1 MALLNRMA
9 NMTARIRVKL
19 KGYDSVVLDRSTKS
33 IIETAISTGAKV
45 AGPIPLPTKKR
56 KVAVNR
62 SPFVYKSSMEHFEI
76 NTHKR
81 VIDIIDPTPKTIDAL
96 QHLQMPAGVGI
107 EIQ

>member
-1 MALLNRMA
+1 MA
-9 NMTARIRVKL
+9 NLTAKIRVKL
-19 KGYDSVVLDRSTKS
+19 KGYDSVVVDKSAKS

-62 SPFVYKSSMEHFEI
+62 SSFIYKSSIEHFEI

-81 VIDIIDPTPKTIDAL
+81 IIDIIDPTPKTIDAL
-96 QHLQMPAGVGI
+96 QHLEMPAGVDIGI
-107 EIQ
+107 Q

>member
-1 MALLNRMA
+1 MSEIGAK
-9 NMTARIRVKL
+9 IRVKL
-19 KGYDSVVLDRSTKS
+19 KGYDAVVLDKSSKS

-45 AGPIPLPTKKR
+45 AGPIPLPTRKR
-56 KVAVNR
+56 MLAVNR
-62 SPFVYKSSMEHFEI
+62 SPFIYKSSIEHFEI
-76 NTHKR
+76 STHKR

>member
-1 MALLNRMA
+1 MSE
-9 NMTARIRVKL
+9 TSSKIRVKL
-19 KGYDSVVLDRSTKS
+19 KGYDSLVLDKSSRS

-45 AGPIPLPTKKR
+45 AGPVPLPTRKR
-56 KVAVNR
+56 KIAVNR
-62 SPFVYKSSMEHFEI
+62 SPFIYKSSIEHFEI

>member
-1 MALLNRMA
+1 MA
-9 NMTARIRVKL
+9 NQTARIRVKL
-19 KGYDSVVLDRSTKS
+19 KGYDSVVVDNSAKS

-45 AGPIPLPTKKR
+45 AGPIPLPTKRR

-62 SPFVYKSSMEHFEI
+62 SPFIYKSSIEHFEI

-96 QHLQMPAGVGI
+96 QHLQMPAGVGV

>member
-1 MALLNRMA
+1 MSD
-9 NMTARIRVKL
+9 TGPKIRVKL
-19 KGYDSVVLDRSTKS
+19 KGYDAVVLDKSSKS

-45 AGPIPLPTKKR
+45 AGPIPLPTRKR

-62 SPFVYKSSMEHFEI
+62 SPFIYKSSIEHFEI
-76 NTHKR
+76 GTHKR

>member
-1 MALLNRMA
+1 MSD
-9 NMTARIRVKL
+9 TGPKIRVKL
-19 KGYDSVVLDRSTKS
+19 KGYDSVVLDKSAKS

-45 AGPIPLPTKKR
+45 AGPIPLPTRKR

-62 SPFVYKSSMEHFEI
+62 SPFIYKSSIEHFEI
-76 NTHKR
+76 GTHKR

>member
-1 MALLNRMA
+1 
-9 NMTARIRVKL
+9 MTARIRVKL
-19 KGYDSVVLDRSTKS
+19 KGYDSVVLDKSTKS
-33 IIETAISTGAKV
+33 IIETAVSTGAKV
-45 AGPIPLPTKKR
+45 AGPVPLPTRKR
-56 KVAVNR
+56 KIAVNR
-62 SPFVYKSSMEHFEI
+62 SPFIYKSSVEHFEI

>member
-1 MALLNRMA
+1 MSE
-9 NMTARIRVKL
+9 TSSKIRVKL
-19 KGYDSVVLDRSTKS
+19 KGYDSLVLDKSSKS
-33 IIETAISTGAKV
+33 IIETAIGTGAKV
-45 AGPIPLPTKKR
+45 AGPIPLPTRKR
-56 KVAVNR
+56 KIAVNR
-62 SPFVYKSSMEHFEI
+62 SPFIYKSSIEHFEI

>member
-1 MALLNRMA
+1 MSETGAK
-9 NMTARIRVKL
+9 IRVKL
-19 KGYDSVVLDRSTKS
+19 KGYDAVVLDKSSKS

-45 AGPIPLPTKKR
+45 AGPIPLPTRRR

-62 SPFVYKSSMEHFEI
+62 SPFIYKSSIEHFEI
-76 NTHKR
+76 GTHKR
-81 VIDIIDPTPKTIDAL
+81 VVDIIDPTPKTIDAL

>member
-1 MALLNRMA
+1 MSDV
-9 NMTARIRVKL
+9 TAKIRVKL
-19 KGYDSVVLDRSTKS
+19 KGYDAVVLDRSAKS

-45 AGPIPLPTKKR
+45 AGPIPLPTRKR
-56 KVAVNR
+56 KIAVNR
-62 SPFVYKSSMEHFEI
+62 STFIYKSSVEHFEI
-76 NTHKR
+76 GTHKR

>member
-1 MALLNRMA
+1 MA
-9 NMTARIRVKL
+9 NMTAKIRVKL
-19 KGYDSVVLDRSTKS
+19 KGYDSVVLDKSTKS

-62 SPFVYKSSMEHFEI
+62 SPFVYKSSIEHFEI

-96 QHLQMPAGVGI
+96 QHLQMPAGV
-107 EIQ
+107 EIAIQ

>member
-1 MALLNRMA
+1 MSDG
-9 NMTARIRVKL
+9 TAKIRVKL
-19 KGYDSVVLDRSTKS
+19 KGYDAVVLDRSAKS

-45 AGPIPLPTKKR
+45 AGPIPLPTRKR

-62 SPFVYKSSMEHFEI
+62 STFIYKSSVEHFEI
-76 NTHKR
+76 GTHKR

-107 EIQ
+107 EIQQ

>member
-1 MALLNRMA
+1 MSE
-9 NMTARIRVKL
+9 TGSKIRVKL
-19 KGYDSVVLDRSTKS
+19 KGYDSVVLDRSAKS

-45 AGPIPLPTKKR
+45 AGPIPLPTRRR

-62 SPFVYKSSMEHFEI
+62 SPFIYKSSIEHFEI
-76 NTHKR
+76 GTHKR
-81 VIDIIDPTPKTIDAL
+81 VVDIIDPTPKTIDAL

>member
-1 MALLNRMA
+1 MSD
-9 NMTARIRVKL
+9 TGPKIRVKL
-19 KGYDSVVLDRSTKS
+19 KGYDAVVLDKSSKS

-45 AGPIPLPTKKR
+45 AGPIPLPTRRR
-56 KVAVNR
+56 KVAINR
-62 SPFVYKSSMEHFEI
+62 SPFIYKSSIEHFEI
-76 NTHKR
+76 GTHKR

>member
-1 MALLNRMA
+1 MSDSK
-9 NMTARIRVKL
+9 IRVKL
-19 KGYDSVVLDRSTKS
+19 RGYDAVVLDNSAKS
-33 IIETAISTGAKV
+33 IIESAISTGAKV

-62 SPFVYKSSMEHFEI
+62 STFIYKSSVEHFEI
-76 NTHKR
+76 GTHKR

-96 QHLQMPAGVGI
+96 QHLQMPAGVEI